1 MSKNWFKG
9 PDWITTQDN
18 WPMQPEITETDEN
31 IIERISKKEH
41 LGLVTT
47 DQHDNRVEALLNKL
61 NYWKLLRVTS
71 FIKHFI
77 YNCTNTHNNITGPL
91 TTDEILNAEVFWLK
105 LVQVS
110 TQLRTNMEL
119 RQDDNFLLT
128 CYGRVQ
134 GYHPIF
140 MPREHK
146 LVTLIISHHHKKTL
160 HGGVSSTMSSV
171 REKFWIPRLRV
182 LVKKVVYRCNLCKRY
197 RVKPLSPPKTA
208 KLPSY
213 RTEKVEPFAVTG
225 VDWCRPN
232 AV

>member
-1 MSKNWFKG
+1 M
-9 PDWITTQDN
+9 
-18 WPMQPEITETDEN
+18 
-31 IIERISKKEH
+31 
-41 LGLVTT
+41 TT
-47 DQHDNRVEALLNKL
+47 DQHDRRVEALLNKL
-61 NYWKLLRVTS
+61 NYVKLLRVTS
-71 FIKHFI
+71 FIKRFI
-77 YNCTNTHNNITGPL
+77 YNCTNTHSKITGPL
-91 TTDEILNAEVFWLK
+91 ITDEILNAELFWLK
-105 LVQVS
+105 LVQGS
-110 TQLRTNMEL
+110 TQLRTNMKL
-119 RQDDNFLLT
+119 IQDDNFLLK

-140 MPREHK
+140 IPREHK

-225 VDWCRPN
+225 VDFAGPMLY
-232 AV
+232 